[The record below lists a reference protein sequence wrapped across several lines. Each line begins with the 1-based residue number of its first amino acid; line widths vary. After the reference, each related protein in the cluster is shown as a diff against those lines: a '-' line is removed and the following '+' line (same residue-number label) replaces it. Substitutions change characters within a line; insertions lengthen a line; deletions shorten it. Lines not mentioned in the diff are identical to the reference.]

1 MRLVLDTNTALSGLV
16 WGGPPGALIGAARDG
31 RISLI
36 SSVALIAELQ
46 GVMTRP
52 KFASALQARNLA
64 VESLVDGYAAL
75 VEIVRPARIPPT
87 ILRDPDDDIVL
98 ATALAGMADL
108 VVSGDKDL
116 TDLRRFR
123 NFAIVTAVEAQALLP
138 AATDTC

>member
-87 ILRDPDDDIVL
+87 ILRDSDDDIVL
-98 ATALAGMADL
+98 ATALAGMAEL

-116 TDLRRFR
+116 TDLRSFR

-138 AATDTC
+138 SATDTC